1 MLAFQSQSYPFAPAS
16 QGSPDFYSSLATDF
30 SSYITPIPAPPYDMR
45 GRQAQYTESASQRRE
60 RVEFLR
66 KREWA
71 RRVAEWIRETSAR
84 QDVLSFGRSGPLAT
98 PFGQDLDSP
107 RLSSSS
113 TSSLP
118 LSRDSSDDDDEPYV
132 IYSSSPSSSMSSLS
146 DDTPVYQTSSI
157 HNLHSGLNTQSY
169 QTPPAV
175 QKSHRRRRSG
185 QRTPGRKS
193 SLSSIYEVPEED

>member
-1 MLAFQSQSYPFAPAS
+1 
-16 QGSPDFYSSLATDF
+16 
-30 SSYITPIPAPPYDMR
+30 MR

-84 QDVLSFGRSGPLAT
+84 QDVLSFGHSGSFAS
-98 PFGQDLDSP
+98 PFSQDLDSP

-118 LSRDSSDDDDEPYV
+118 LSRDSSDDDDEPYI
-132 IYSSSPSSSMSSLS
+132 IYSSSPSSSLSSLS
-146 DDTPVYQTSSI
+146 DETPVYQTPNI
-157 HNLHSGLNTQSY
+157 HNFYAIPNTQAH
-169 QTPPAV
+169 QIPPTV
-175 QKSHRRRRSG
+175 QKSHRRHKSGHRS
-185 QRTPGRKS
+185 PGRKY
-193 SLSSIYEVPEED
+193 SLSSISEVPEED